1 MNFFSLNTS
10 FKAATIAALA
20 LLAGSASNVQEASAS
35 PYGYGYGNANTINR
49 IINKISPRGRGHKR
63 AHSYGYRA
71 HSYGTRSYGTG
82 SHGYKRSTSFGH
94 QPYYGGYN
102 SHSYGARTYGTAYG
116 TPYAYDTS
124 YTDLDSTIYNRSM
137 DLGVF
142 FAPASSR
149 ITLRGKEVL
158 DSLGYAL
165 SSTSFA
171 HSVYRI
177 AGHTDAS
184 GNAHANRLLSKKR
197 AIAVKKY
204 LQHRF
209 HIDPRRLVAVGFGE
223 DRLKDQANPTSAINR
238 RVEVTLIAYSYADLS
253 NGSYDNRH

>member
-1 MNFFSLNTS
+1 MNIFSLNTS
-10 FKAATIAALA
+10 FKVVSIAALA
-20 LLAGSASNVQEASAS
+20 LLAGSAANVQDAAAS

-49 IINKISPRGRGHKR
+49 IINQISPGGW
-63 AHSYGYRA
+63 GYKGG
-71 HSYGTRSYGTG
+71 HSYGT
-82 SHGYKRSTSFGH
+82 H
-94 QPYYGGYN
+94 
-102 SHSYGARTYGTAYG
+102 TYDTAYD

-124 YTDLDSTIYNRSM
+124 YTDLDSTIYNRTM

-165 SSTSFA
+165 ASTSFA

-197 AIAVKKY
+197 AYAVKKY

-223 DRLKDQANPTSAINR
+223 DRLKDQANPYSAINR

-253 NGSYDNRH
+253 SDSYNSAR

>member
-1 MNFFSLNTS
+1 MNIFSLNTS
-10 FKAATIAALA
+10 FKVVSIAALA
-20 LLAGSASNVQEASAS
+20 LLAGSAANMQDAAAS
-35 PYGYGYGNANTINR
+35 PYGYGYGNANMINR
-49 IINKISPRGRGHKR
+49 IINQISPGGWGYKGG
-63 AHSYGYRA
+63 HSYGQRT
-71 HSYGTRSYGTG
+71 HSYGTRSYGAG
-82 SHGYKRSTSFGH
+82 SHGYKSSYSYGH

-102 SHSYGARTYGTAYG
+102 SHSYGTHTYDTAYD

-124 YTDLDSTIYNRSM
+124 YTDLDSTFYNRTM

-165 SSTSFA
+165 ASTSFA

-197 AIAVKKY
+197 AYAVKKY

-223 DRLKDQANPTSAINR
+223 DRLKDQANPYSAINR

-253 NGSYDNRH
+253 SGSYNSAR